1 MDRKPCKECPW
12 TKDDS
17 HSKSWP
23 GYVKAIEGIG
33 KIQNKKHAC
42 HMITSD
48 IWGYKGDITDKN
60 VCIGS
65 LKSN

>member
-12 TKDDS
+12 AKDDS

-23 GYVKAIEGIG
+23 RYVKTIEGIG

-48 IWGYKGDITDKN
+48 IWGYKESITDKN
-60 VCIGS
+60 VCISS
-65 LKSN
+65 LKCN